1 MNHETAN
8 QSTAST
14 HVLRIDGM
22 HCAGCSAAITQELQ
36 SQPGVRKAI
45 VDHLSGMATVETEAF
60 VTDEKLVDVVVGS
73 GYQAQR
79 MDAIVDPVLM
89 QAEAE
94 RAQSRAELL
103 WRRRSQIGFA
113 LWIPM
118 ESLHWIT
125 MAQHIHNSAV
135 DIALL
140 IGSTLSMVLVGSGF
154 WRSAW
159 SVLRV
164 WRTNMDVLI
173 ALGATTAYVVSLVI
187 FIAQRMGA
195 LQDQSTWFSEAAALL
210 AIISLGHWFEAKA
223 TKSAGAAVRELLEL
237 QPEKAERIGAA
248 GESEFIQS
256 QDIRAADLIMV
267 RPGGRVPIDGVIE
280 VGEADLDESVMT
292 GEPLPVRRTLGE
304 LVSAGTMCFSGM
316 LHVRAATT
324 GRDTSLSR
332 IARLVQHAQTSRPPI
347 QRMADRVAA
356 VFVPLVL
363 VIAAATAIGWGLAGS
378 WPTGI
383 MAATAVL
390 IISCP
395 CALGLAGPMAVMV
408 GTGEASLRGILIK
421 DAAALERAGRIGTIL
436 FDKTGTLTKGEPVV
450 TNIELLAAAEPS
462 VAQTKNV
469 TSQPIDSQSDL
480 QSHASIDAPTKN
492 TTSQSSDLQIDAPT
506 KNATSQPSDS
516 HNDAQTKNATSPHM
530 NAQAAG
536 QATSTSQHALS
547 LQQALALSAAVES
560 GSEHPIARAILRRA
574 AQENIVVPAATRFES
589 TPGLGVRAQVNGQS
603 VEMRRDANASCVLL
617 INGAAMAR
625 FTLAD
630 SLRVEAPKVIQ
641 ALQVVGMKIGLITG
655 DRRTEALRIAHE
667 SGIDQDMVTA
677 DATPESKLHVI
688 RGYGE
693 RAMMVGDGVND
704 SAALAAAGLGV
715 AMGGGTSIAS
725 ESASIVLVGG
735 TLSSL
740 PALIDISKATLRC
753 MRQNLFLAFVYNVV
767 AIPLAAFALLGAYGP
782 AIAAAAMACS
792 DISVV
797 GNAARLKWSLKRAR
811 KRAARAV

>member
-1 MNHETAN
+1 MQTNITDPKMTSSKEL
-8 QSTAST
+8 QS
-14 HVLRIDGM
+14 HVLRIEGM

-36 SQPGVRKAI
+36 SQPGVRNAI

-60 VTDEKLVDVVVGS
+60 VTDQKLVDVVVGS

-79 MDAIVDPVLM
+79 IEAIVDPVLM

-94 RAQSRAELL
+94 RAQSRAEFL

-125 MAQHIHNSAV
+125 MAQHMHNSAV

-173 ALGATTAYVVSLVI
+173 ALGATTAYVASLVI
-187 FIAQRMGA
+187 FIAQHMGH
-195 LQDQSTWFSEAAALL
+195 LQGQSTWFSEAAALL

-248 GESEFIQS
+248 GTSEFIQS

-267 RPGGRVPIDGVIE
+267 RPGGRIPIDGMIE

-304 LVSAGTMCFSGM
+304 RVSAGTMCFSGM

-363 VIAAATAIGWGLAGS
+363 VIAAATAIGWGVAGS

-421 DAAALERAGRIGTIL
+421 DAAALERAGRIETIL

-450 TNIELLAAAEPS
+450 TNIELLAFDAQAAH
-462 VAQTKNV
+462 T
-469 TSQPIDSQSDL
+469 
-480 QSHASIDAPTKN
+480 
-492 TTSQSSDLQIDAPT
+492 
-506 KNATSQPSDS
+506 TSQPSDGHS
-516 HNDAQTKNATSPHM
+516 SAITNARGTGQASPTSP
-530 NAQAAG
+530 
-536 QATSTSQHALS
+536 TALS
-547 LQQALALSAAVES
+547 LQHVLALSAAVES
-560 GSEHPIARAILRRA
+560 GSEHPIARAITRRA
-574 AQENIVVPAATRFES
+574 AQENVVVPLVTQFES

-603 VEMRRDANASCVLL
+603 VEMRRDASASCVLF
-617 INGAAMAR
+617 INGASVAR
-625 FTLAD
+625 FILAD
-630 SLRVEAPKVIQ
+630 SLRAEAPKVIK
-641 ALQVVGMKIGLITG
+641 ALHTIGMKTGLITG
-655 DRRTEALRIAHE
+655 DRRPEALRIARE
-667 SGIDQDMVTA
+667 SGIDQNMVTA
-677 DATPESKLHVI
+677 DATPESKLAVI
-688 RGYGE
+688 RGHGE
-693 RAMMVGDGVND
+693 SAMMVGDGVND

-740 PALIDISKATLRC
+740 PALIEISKATLRC
-753 MRQNLFLAFVYNVV
+753 MRQNLFLAFMYNVV

-797 GNAARLKWSLKRAR
+797 GNAARLKWALKRAR
-811 KRAARAV
+811 NRSV

>member
-1 MNHETAN
+1 MQTNITDPK
-8 QSTAST
+8 STASTQWET
-14 HVLRIDGM
+14 HVLRIEGM

-36 SQPGVRKAI
+36 AQPGVRNAI

-60 VTDEKLVDVVVGS
+60 VTDQKLVDVVVGS

-79 MDAIVDPVLM
+79 MEAIVDPVLM

-94 RAQSRAELL
+94 RAQSRSEFL

-125 MAQHIHNSAV
+125 MAQHMHNSAV

-173 ALGATTAYVVSLVI
+173 ALGATTAYVASLVI
-187 FIAQRMGA
+187 FIAQHMGQ
-195 LQDQSTWFSEAAALL
+195 LQGQSTWFSEAAALL

-267 RPGGRVPIDGVIE
+267 RPGGRVPIDGMIE

-304 LVSAGTMCFSGM
+304 RVSAGTMCFSGM
-316 LHVRAATT
+316 LHLRAATT

-363 VIAAATAIGWGLAGS
+363 VIAAATAIGWGAAGS

-421 DAAALERAGRIGTIL
+421 DAAALERAGRIATIL

-450 TNIELLAAAEPS
+450 TNIELLAFDA
-462 VAQTKNV
+462 
-469 TSQPIDSQSDL
+469 QSD
-480 QSHASIDAPTKN
+480 SSGKN
-492 TTSQSSDLQIDAPT
+492 PNSQSSDLQTDAQK
-506 KNATSQPSDS
+506 KNATSQSSDFQ
-516 HNDAQTKNATSPHM
+516 NDAQIKNAMSQQM
-530 NAQAAG
+530 NAQATG
-536 QATSTSQHALS
+536 QANSTSQHALS
-547 LQQALALSAAVES
+547 LQHVLALSAAVES
-560 GSEHPIARAILRRA
+560 GSEHPIARAITRRA
-574 AQENIVVPAATRFES
+574 AQENVVVPLATQFES

-603 VEMRRDANASCVLL
+603 VEMRRDASASCVLL
-617 INGAAMAR
+617 INGASVAR

-630 SLRVEAPKVIQ
+630 SLRAEAPKVIK
-641 ALQVVGMKIGLITG
+641 ALHTIGMKTGLITG
-655 DRRTEALRIAHE
+655 DRLVEALRIARE

-677 DATPESKLHVI
+677 DATPESKLAVI
-688 RGYGE
+688 RSHGE
-693 RAMMVGDGVND
+693 SAMMVGDGVND

-753 MRQNLFLAFVYNVV
+753 MRQNLFLAFMYNVV
-767 AIPLAAFALLGAYGP
+767 AIPLAAFALLGEYGP

-797 GNAARLKWSLKRAR
+797 GNAVRLKWALKRAR
-811 KRAARAV
+811 NRSV

>member
-1 MNHETAN
+1 MTSSKEL
-8 QSTAST
+8 QS
-14 HVLRIDGM
+14 HVLRIEGM

-36 SQPGVRKAI
+36 SQPGVRNAI

-60 VTDEKLVDVVVGS
+60 VTDQKLVDVVVGS

-79 MDAIVDPVLM
+79 MEAIVDPVLM

-94 RAQSRAELL
+94 RAQSRSEFL

-125 MAQHIHNSAV
+125 MAQHMHNSAV

-173 ALGATTAYVVSLVI
+173 ALGATTAYVASLVI
-187 FIAQRMGA
+187 FIAQHMGH
-195 LQDQSTWFSEAAALL
+195 LQGQSTWFSEAAALL

-248 GESEFIQS
+248 GTSEFIQS

-267 RPGGRVPIDGVIE
+267 RPGGRIPIDGMIE

-304 LVSAGTMCFSGM
+304 RVSAGTMCFSGM

-363 VIAAATAIGWGLAGS
+363 VIAAATAIGWGVAGS

-421 DAAALERAGRIGTIL
+421 DAAALERAGRIETIL

-450 TNIELLAAAEPS
+450 TNIELLAFDAQAAH
-462 VAQTKNV
+462 T
-469 TSQPIDSQSDL
+469 
-480 QSHASIDAPTKN
+480 
-492 TTSQSSDLQIDAPT
+492 
-506 KNATSQPSDS
+506 TSQPSDGHS
-516 HNDAQTKNATSPHM
+516 SAITNARGTGQASPTSP
-530 NAQAAG
+530 
-536 QATSTSQHALS
+536 TALS
-547 LQQALALSAAVES
+547 LQHVLALSAAVES
-560 GSEHPIARAILRRA
+560 GSEHPIARAITRRA
-574 AQENIVVPAATRFES
+574 AQENVVVPLVTQFES

-603 VEMRRDANASCVLL
+603 VEMRRDASASCVLF
-617 INGAAMAR
+617 INGASVAR

-630 SLRVEAPKVIQ
+630 SLRAEAPKVIK
-641 ALQVVGMKIGLITG
+641 ALHTIGMKTGLITG
-655 DRRTEALRIAHE
+655 DRRPEALRIARE
-667 SGIDQDMVTA
+667 SGIDQNMVTA
-677 DATPESKLHVI
+677 DATPESKLAVI
-688 RGYGE
+688 RGHGE
-693 RAMMVGDGVND
+693 SAMMVGDGVND

-753 MRQNLFLAFVYNVV
+753 MRQNLFLAFMYNVV

-797 GNAARLKWSLKRAR
+797 GNAARLKWALKRAR
-811 KRAARAV
+811 NRSV

>member
-1 MNHETAN
+1 MQTNITDPKMTSSKEL
-8 QSTAST
+8 QS
-14 HVLRIDGM
+14 HVLRIEGM

-36 SQPGVRKAI
+36 SQPGVRNAI

-60 VTDEKLVDVVVGS
+60 VTDQKLVDVVVGS

-79 MDAIVDPVLM
+79 MEAIVDPVLM

-94 RAQSRAELL
+94 RAQSRSEFL

-125 MAQHIHNSAV
+125 MAQHMHNSAV

-173 ALGATTAYVVSLVI
+173 ALGATTAYVASLVI
-187 FIAQRMGA
+187 FIAQHMGH
-195 LQDQSTWFSEAAALL
+195 LQGQSTWFSEAAALL

-304 LVSAGTMCFSGM
+304 RVSAGTMCFSGM

-363 VIAAATAIGWGLAGS
+363 VIAAATAIGWGVAGS

-421 DAAALERAGRIGTIL
+421 DAAALERAGRIETIL

-450 TNIELLAAAEPS
+450 TNIELLAFDAQAAH
-462 VAQTKNV
+462 T
-469 TSQPIDSQSDL
+469 
-480 QSHASIDAPTKN
+480 
-492 TTSQSSDLQIDAPT
+492 
-506 KNATSQPSDS
+506 TSQPSDGHS
-516 HNDAQTKNATSPHM
+516 SAITNARGTGQASPTSP
-530 NAQAAG
+530 
-536 QATSTSQHALS
+536 TALS
-547 LQQALALSAAVES
+547 LQHVLALSAAVES
-560 GSEHPIARAILRRA
+560 GSEHPIARAITRRA
-574 AQENIVVPAATRFES
+574 AQENVVVPLVTQFES

-603 VEMRRDANASCVLL
+603 VEMRRDASASCVLF
-617 INGAAMAR
+617 INGASVAR

-630 SLRVEAPKVIQ
+630 SLRAEAPKVIK
-641 ALQVVGMKIGLITG
+641 ALHTIGMKTGLITG
-655 DRRTEALRIAHE
+655 DRRPEALRIARE
-667 SGIDQDMVTA
+667 SGIDQNMVTA
-677 DATPESKLHVI
+677 DATPESKLAVI
-688 RGYGE
+688 RGHGE
-693 RAMMVGDGVND
+693 SAMMVGDGVND

-753 MRQNLFLAFVYNVV
+753 MRQNLFLAFMYNVV

-797 GNAARLKWSLKRAR
+797 GNAARLKWALKRAR
-811 KRAARAV
+811 NRSV

>member
-1 MNHETAN
+1 MQTNITDPK
-8 QSTAST
+8 STASTRLET
-14 HVLRIDGM
+14 HVLRIEGM

-36 SQPGVRKAI
+36 AQPGVRNAI

-60 VTDEKLVDVVVGS
+60 VTDQKLVDVVVGS

-79 MDAIVDPVLM
+79 MEAIVDPVLM

-94 RAQSRAELL
+94 RAQSRSEFL

-140 IGSTLSMVLVGSGF
+140 IGSTFSMVLVGSGF

-173 ALGATTAYVVSLVI
+173 ALGATTAYVASLVI
-187 FIAQRMGA
+187 FIAQHMGQ

-237 QPEKAERIGAA
+237 QPEKAERIGSA

-304 LVSAGTMCFSGM
+304 RVSAGTMCFSGM

-363 VIAAATAIGWGLAGS
+363 VIAAATAIGWGVAGS

-421 DAAALERAGRIGTIL
+421 DAAALERAGRIVTIL

-450 TNIELLAAAEPS
+450 TNIELLAFDA
-462 VAQTKNV
+462 
-469 TSQPIDSQSDL
+469 QSD
-480 QSHASIDAPTKN
+480 SPEKSA
-492 TTSQSSDLQIDAPT
+492 TSQSSDLQ
-506 KNATSQPSDS
+506 
-516 HNDAQTKNATSPHM
+516 NDAQTKNATSQQM
-530 NAQAAG
+530 NAQATG
-536 QATSTSQHALS
+536 QTTSISQPALS
-547 LQQALALSAAVES
+547 LQHVLALSAAVES
-560 GSEHPIARAILRRA
+560 GSEHPIARAITRRA
-574 AQENIVVPAATRFES
+574 AQENVVVPLATQFES

-603 VEMRRDANASCVLL
+603 VEMRRDASASCVLL
-617 INGAAMAR
+617 ITGAAVAR

-630 SLRVEAPKVIQ
+630 SLRAEAPKVIQ
-641 ALQVVGMKIGLITG
+641 ALKAAGMKTGLITG
-655 DRRTEALRIAHE
+655 DRRGEALRIALE

-677 DATPESKLHVI
+677 DATPESKLAVI
-688 RGYGE
+688 RSHGE
-693 RAMMVGDGVND
+693 SAMMVGDGVND

-753 MRQNLFLAFVYNVV
+753 MRQNLFLAFMYNVV

-797 GNAARLKWSLKRAR
+797 GNAARLKWALKRAR
-811 KRAARAV
+811 NRSL

>member
-1 MNHETAN
+1 MQTNITDPK
-8 QSTAST
+8 STASTQLET
-14 HVLRIDGM
+14 HVLRIEGM

-36 SQPGVRKAI
+36 AQPGVRNAI

-79 MDAIVDPVLM
+79 MEAIGDPVLM

-94 RAQSRAELL
+94 RAQSRSEFL

-173 ALGATTAYVVSLVI
+173 ALGATTAYVASLVI
-187 FIAQRMGA
+187 FIAQQMGQ

-304 LVSAGTMCFSGM
+304 RVSAGTMCFSGM

-363 VIAAATAIGWGLAGS
+363 VIAAATAIGWGVAGS

-421 DAAALERAGRIGTIL
+421 DAAALERAGRITTIL

-450 TNIELLAAAEPS
+450 TNIELLAFDA
-462 VAQTKNV
+462 
-469 TSQPIDSQSDL
+469 QSD
-480 QSHASIDAPTKN
+480 SSGKN
-492 TTSQSSDLQIDAPT
+492 PNSQSSDLQNDARI
-506 KNATSQPSDS
+506 KNTTSQ
-516 HNDAQTKNATSPHM
+516 QI
-530 NAQAAG
+530 NAQATG
-536 QATSTSQHALS
+536 QVTSTSQPALS
-547 LQQALALSAAVES
+547 LQHVLALSAAVES
-560 GSEHPIARAILRRA
+560 GSEHPIARAITRRA
-574 AQENIVVPAATRFES
+574 AQENVVVPLATQFES

-603 VEMRRDANASCVLL
+603 IEMRRDASASCVLL
-617 INGAAMAR
+617 INGAAVAR

-630 SLRVEAPKVIQ
+630 SMRAEAPKVIE
-641 ALQVVGMKIGLITG
+641 ALKAVGMKTGLITG
-655 DRRTEALRIAHE
+655 DRRPEALRIARE

-677 DATPESKLHVI
+677 DATPQSKLAVI
-688 RGYGE
+688 RSHGE
-693 RAMMVGDGVND
+693 SAMMVGDGVND

-753 MRQNLFLAFVYNVV
+753 MRQNLFLAFMYNVV

-797 GNAARLKWSLKRAR
+797 GNAARLKWALKRAR
-811 KRAARAV
+811 KRSL

>member
-1 MNHETAN
+1 MQTNITDPKMTSSKEL
-8 QSTAST
+8 QS
-14 HVLRIDGM
+14 HVLRIEGM

-36 SQPGVRKAI
+36 SQPGVRNAI

-60 VTDEKLVDVVVGS
+60 VTDQKLVDVVVGS

-79 MDAIVDPVLM
+79 MEAIVDPVLM

-94 RAQSRAELL
+94 RAQSRAEFL

-125 MAQHIHNSAV
+125 MAQHMHNSAV

-173 ALGATTAYVVSLVI
+173 ALGATTAYVASLVI
-187 FIAQRMGA
+187 FIAQHMGH
-195 LQDQSTWFSEAAALL
+195 LQGQSTWFSEAAALL

-248 GESEFIQS
+248 GTSEFIQS

-267 RPGGRVPIDGVIE
+267 RPGGRIPIDGMIE

-304 LVSAGTMCFSGM
+304 RVSAGTMCFSGM

-363 VIAAATAIGWGLAGS
+363 VIAAATAIGWGVAGS

-421 DAAALERAGRIGTIL
+421 DAAALERAGRIETIL

-450 TNIELLAAAEPS
+450 TNIELLAFDAQAAR
-462 VAQTKNV
+462 T
-469 TSQPIDSQSDL
+469 
-480 QSHASIDAPTKN
+480 
-492 TTSQSSDLQIDAPT
+492 
-506 KNATSQPSDS
+506 TSQPSDGHS
-516 HNDAQTKNATSPHM
+516 SAITNARGTGQASPTSP
-530 NAQAAG
+530 
-536 QATSTSQHALS
+536 TALS
-547 LQQALALSAAVES
+547 LQHVLALSAAVES
-560 GSEHPIARAILRRA
+560 GSEHPIARAITRRA
-574 AQENIVVPAATRFES
+574 AQENVVVPLVTQFES

-603 VEMRRDANASCVLL
+603 VEMRRDASASCVLF
-617 INGAAMAR
+617 INGASVAR

-630 SLRVEAPKVIQ
+630 SLRAEAPKVIK
-641 ALQVVGMKIGLITG
+641 ALHTIGMKTGLITG
-655 DRRTEALRIAHE
+655 DRRPEALRIARE
-667 SGIDQDMVTA
+667 SGIDQNMVTA
-677 DATPESKLHVI
+677 DATPESKLAVI
-688 RGYGE
+688 RGHGE
-693 RAMMVGDGVND
+693 SAMMVGDGVND

-753 MRQNLFLAFVYNVV
+753 MRQNLFLAFMYNVV

-797 GNAARLKWSLKRAR
+797 GNAARLKWALKRAR
-811 KRAARAV
+811 NRSV

>member
-1 MNHETAN
+1 MQTNITDPKMTSSKEL
-8 QSTAST
+8 QS
-14 HVLRIDGM
+14 HVLRIEGM

-36 SQPGVRKAI
+36 SQPGVRNAI

-60 VTDEKLVDVVVGS
+60 VTDQKLVDVVVGS

-79 MDAIVDPVLM
+79 MEAIVDPVLM

-94 RAQSRAELL
+94 RAQSRSEFL

-125 MAQHIHNSAV
+125 MAQHMHNSAV
-135 DIALL
+135 DVALL

-173 ALGATTAYVVSLVI
+173 ALGATTAYVASLVI
-187 FIAQRMGA
+187 FIAQHMGH
-195 LQDQSTWFSEAAALL
+195 LQGQSTWFSEAAALL

-248 GESEFIQS
+248 GTSEFIQS

-304 LVSAGTMCFSGM
+304 RVSAGTMCFSGM

-363 VIAAATAIGWGLAGS
+363 VIAAATAFGWGVAGS

-421 DAAALERAGRIGTIL
+421 DAAALERAGRIATIL

-450 TNIELLAAAEPS
+450 TNIELSAFD
-462 VAQTKNV
+462 AQSDSSGKNPN
-469 TSQPIDSQSDL
+469 SQSSDL
-480 QSHASIDAPTKN
+480 QTDAQKKN
-492 TTSQSSDLQIDAPT
+492 ATSQSSDLQNDARI
-506 KNATSQPSDS
+506 KNVTSQ
-516 HNDAQTKNATSPHM
+516 QM
-530 NAQAAG
+530 NAQATG
-536 QATSTSQHALS
+536 QANSTSQHALS
-547 LQQALALSAAVES
+547 LQHVLALSAAVES
-560 GSEHPIARAILRRA
+560 GSEHPIARAITRRA
-574 AQENIVVPAATRFES
+574 AQENVVVPLATQFES

-603 VEMRRDANASCVLL
+603 VEMRRDASASCVLL
-617 INGAAMAR
+617 INGASVAR

-630 SLRVEAPKVIQ
+630 SLRAEAPKVIK
-641 ALQVVGMKIGLITG
+641 ALHTIGMKTGLITG
-655 DRRTEALRIAHE
+655 DRLVEALRIARE

-677 DATPESKLHVI
+677 DATPESKLAVI
-688 RGYGE
+688 RSHGE
-693 RAMMVGDGVND
+693 SAMMVGDGVND

-725 ESASIVLVGG
+725 ESASIVVVGG

-753 MRQNLFLAFVYNVV
+753 MRQNLFLAFMYNVV

-797 GNAARLKWSLKRAR
+797 GNAVRLKWALKRAR
-811 KRAARAV
+811 NRSV

>member
-1 MNHETAN
+1 MQTNITDPKMTSSKEL
-8 QSTAST
+8 QS
-14 HVLRIDGM
+14 HVLRIEGM

-36 SQPGVRKAI
+36 SQPGVRNAI

-60 VTDEKLVDVVVGS
+60 VTDQKLVDVVVGS

-79 MDAIVDPVLM
+79 MEAIVDPVLM

-94 RAQSRAELL
+94 RAQSRAEFL

-125 MAQHIHNSAV
+125 MAQHMHNSAV

-173 ALGATTAYVVSLVI
+173 ALGATTAYVASLVI
-187 FIAQRMGA
+187 FIAQHMGH
-195 LQDQSTWFSEAAALL
+195 LQGQSTWFSEAAALL

-248 GESEFIQS
+248 GTSEFIQS

-267 RPGGRVPIDGVIE
+267 RPGGRIPIDGMIE

-304 LVSAGTMCFSGM
+304 RVSAGTMCFSGM

-363 VIAAATAIGWGLAGS
+363 VIAAATAIGWGVAGS

-421 DAAALERAGRIGTIL
+421 DAAALERAGRIETIL

-450 TNIELLAAAEPS
+450 TNIELLAFDAQAAR
-462 VAQTKNV
+462 T
-469 TSQPIDSQSDL
+469 
-480 QSHASIDAPTKN
+480 
-492 TTSQSSDLQIDAPT
+492 
-506 KNATSQPSDS
+506 TSQPSDGHS
-516 HNDAQTKNATSPHM
+516 SAITNARGTGQASPTSP
-530 NAQAAG
+530 
-536 QATSTSQHALS
+536 TALS
-547 LQQALALSAAVES
+547 LQHVLALSAAVES
-560 GSEHPIARAILRRA
+560 GSEHPIARAITRRA
-574 AQENIVVPAATRFES
+574 AQENVVVPLVTQFES

-603 VEMRRDANASCVLL
+603 VEMRRDASASCVLF
-617 INGAAMAR
+617 INGASVAR

-630 SLRVEAPKVIQ
+630 SLRAEAPKVIK
-641 ALQVVGMKIGLITG
+641 ALHTIGMKTGLITG
-655 DRRTEALRIAHE
+655 DRRPEALRIARE
-667 SGIDQDMVTA
+667 SGIDQNMVTA
-677 DATPESKLHVI
+677 DATPESKLAVI
-688 RGYGE
+688 RDHGE
-693 RAMMVGDGVND
+693 SAMMVGDGVND

-753 MRQNLFLAFVYNVV
+753 MRQNLFLAFMYNVV

-797 GNAARLKWSLKRAR
+797 GNAARLKWALKRAR
-811 KRAARAV
+811 NRSV

>member
-1 MNHETAN
+1 MTNETTN

-60 VTDEKLVDVVVGS
+60 VTDQKLVDVVVGS

-118 ESLHWIT
+118 EALHWIT
-125 MAQHIHNSAV
+125 MSQHIHNSAV
-135 DIALL
+135 DSALL

-173 ALGATTAYVVSLVI
+173 ALGATTAYVASLVI

-256 QDIRAADLIMV
+256 QDIRAADVIMV

-304 LVSAGTMCFSGM
+304 RVSAGTKCFSGM

-363 VIAAATAIGWGLAGS
+363 VIAAATAIGWGVAGS

-450 TNIELLAAAEPS
+450 TNIELLVAAEPS
-462 VAQTKNV
+462 VAQTKN
-469 TSQPIDSQSDL
+469 
-480 QSHASIDAPTKN
+480 
-492 TTSQSSDLQIDAPT
+492 
-506 KNATSQPSDS
+506 ATSQ
-516 HNDAQTKNATSPHM
+516 QM

-797 GNAARLKWSLKRAR
+797 GNAVRLKWSLKRAR

>member
-1 MNHETAN
+1 MQTNITDPKMTSSKEL
-8 QSTAST
+8 QS
-14 HVLRIDGM
+14 HVLRIEGM

-36 SQPGVRKAI
+36 SQPGVRNAI

-60 VTDEKLVDVVVGS
+60 VTDQKLVDVVVGS

-79 MDAIVDPVLM
+79 MEAIVDPVLM

-94 RAQSRAELL
+94 RAQSRAEFL

-125 MAQHIHNSAV
+125 MSQHIHNSAV

-173 ALGATTAYVVSLVI
+173 ALGATTAYMASLVI

-304 LVSAGTMCFSGM
+304 RVSAGTMCFSGM

-363 VIAAATAIGWGLAGS
+363 VIAAATAIGWGVAGS

-421 DAAALERAGRIGTIL
+421 DAAALERAGRIETIL

-450 TNIELLAAAEPS
+450 TNIELLTFDAQAA
-462 VAQTKNV
+462 
-469 TSQPIDSQSDL
+469 
-480 QSHASIDAPTKN
+480 HAI
-492 TTSQSSDLQIDAPT
+492 
-506 KNATSQPSDS
+506 SQPSDEHS
-516 HNDAQTKNATSPHM
+516 SAITDARGTEQASPTSP
-530 NAQAAG
+530 
-536 QATSTSQHALS
+536 TALS
-547 LQQALALSAAVES
+547 LQHVLALSAAVES
-560 GSEHPIARAILRRA
+560 GSEHPIARAITRRA
-574 AQENIVVPAATRFES
+574 AQENVVVPLVTQFES

-603 VEMRRDANASCVLL
+603 VEMRRDASASCVLF
-617 INGAAMAR
+617 INGASVAR
-625 FTLAD
+625 FILAD
-630 SLRVEAPKVIQ
+630 SLRAEAPKVIK
-641 ALQVVGMKIGLITG
+641 ALHTIGMKTGLITG
-655 DRRTEALRIAHE
+655 DRRPEALRIARE
-667 SGIDQDMVTA
+667 SGIDQNMVTA
-677 DATPESKLHVI
+677 DATPESKLAVI
-688 RGYGE
+688 RGHGE
-693 RAMMVGDGVND
+693 SAMMVGDGVND

-753 MRQNLFLAFVYNVV
+753 MRQNLFLAFMYNVV

-797 GNAARLKWSLKRAR
+797 GNAARLKWALKRAR
-811 KRAARAV
+811 NRSV

>member
-1 MNHETAN
+1 MQTNITDPK
-8 QSTAST
+8 STASTQSET
-14 HVLRIDGM
+14 HVLRIEGM

-36 SQPGVRKAI
+36 AQPGVRNAI

-60 VTDEKLVDVVVGS
+60 VTDQKLVDVVVGS

-79 MDAIVDPVLM
+79 MEAIVDPVLM

-94 RAQSRAELL
+94 RAQSRAEFL

-164 WRTNMDVLI
+164 LRTNMDVLI
-173 ALGATTAYVVSLVI
+173 ALGATTAYVASLVI
-187 FIAQRMGA
+187 FIAQQMGQ

-304 LVSAGTMCFSGM
+304 RVSAGTMCFSGM

-421 DAAALERAGRIGTIL
+421 DAAALERAGRITTIL

-450 TNIELLAAAEPS
+450 TNIELLAFDA
-462 VAQTKNV
+462 
-469 TSQPIDSQSDL
+469 QSD
-480 QSHASIDAPTKN
+480 SSGKN
-492 TTSQSSDLQIDAPT
+492 PNSQSSDLQNDARI
-506 KNATSQPSDS
+506 KNTTSQ
-516 HNDAQTKNATSPHM
+516 QI
-530 NAQAAG
+530 NAQATG
-536 QATSTSQHALS
+536 QVTSTSQPALS
-547 LQQALALSAAVES
+547 LQHVLALSAAVES
-560 GSEHPIARAILRRA
+560 GSEHPIARAITRRA
-574 AQENIVVPAATRFES
+574 AQENVVVPLATQFES

-603 VEMRRDANASCVLL
+603 IEMRRDASASCVLL
-617 INGAAMAR
+617 INGAAVAR

-630 SLRVEAPKVIQ
+630 SMRAEAPKVIE
-641 ALQVVGMKIGLITG
+641 ALKAVGMKTGLITG
-655 DRRTEALRIAHE
+655 DRRPEALRIARE

-677 DATPESKLHVI
+677 DATPQSKLAVI
-688 RGYGE
+688 RSHGE
-693 RAMMVGDGVND
+693 SAMMVGDGVND

-753 MRQNLFLAFVYNVV
+753 MRQNLFLAFMYNVV

-797 GNAARLKWSLKRAR
+797 GNAARLKWALKRAR
-811 KRAARAV
+811 KRSL

>member
-1 MNHETAN
+1 MQAN
-8 QSTAST
+8 ITDPKMTSSKELQS
-14 HVLRIDGM
+14 HVLRIEGM

-36 SQPGVRKAI
+36 SQPGVRNAI

-60 VTDEKLVDVVVGS
+60 VTDQKLVDVVVGS

-79 MDAIVDPVLM
+79 MEAIVDPVLM

-94 RAQSRAELL
+94 RAQSRAEFL

-125 MAQHIHNSAV
+125 MAQHMHNSAV

-173 ALGATTAYVVSLVI
+173 ALGATTAYVASLVI
-187 FIAQRMGA
+187 FIAQHMGH
-195 LQDQSTWFSEAAALL
+195 LQGQSTWFSEAAALL

-248 GESEFIQS
+248 GTSEFIQS

-267 RPGGRVPIDGVIE
+267 RPGGRIPIDGMIE

-304 LVSAGTMCFSGM
+304 RVSAGTMCFSGM

-363 VIAAATAIGWGLAGS
+363 VIAAATAIGWGVAGS

-421 DAAALERAGRIGTIL
+421 DAAALERAGRIETIL

-450 TNIELLAAAEPS
+450 TNIELLAFDAQAAR
-462 VAQTKNV
+462 T
-469 TSQPIDSQSDL
+469 
-480 QSHASIDAPTKN
+480 
-492 TTSQSSDLQIDAPT
+492 
-506 KNATSQPSDS
+506 TSQPSDGHS
-516 HNDAQTKNATSPHM
+516 SAITNARGTGQASPTSP
-530 NAQAAG
+530 
-536 QATSTSQHALS
+536 TALS
-547 LQQALALSAAVES
+547 LQHVLALSAAVES
-560 GSEHPIARAILRRA
+560 GSEHPIARAITRRA
-574 AQENIVVPAATRFES
+574 AQENVVVPLVTQFES

-603 VEMRRDANASCVLL
+603 VEMRRDASASCLL
-617 INGAAMAR
+617 FINGASVAR

-630 SLRVEAPKVIQ
+630 SLRAEAPKVIK
-641 ALQVVGMKIGLITG
+641 ALHTIGMKTGLITG
-655 DRRTEALRIAHE
+655 DRRPEALRIARE
-667 SGIDQDMVTA
+667 SGIDQNMVTA
-677 DATPESKLHVI
+677 DATPESKLEVI
-688 RGYGE
+688 RGHGE
-693 RAMMVGDGVND
+693 SAMMVGDGVND

-753 MRQNLFLAFVYNVV
+753 MRQNLFLAFMYNVV

-797 GNAARLKWSLKRAR
+797 GNAARLKWALKRAR
-811 KRAARAV
+811 NRSV

>member
-1 MNHETAN
+1 MTNQTTN

-45 VDHLSGMATVETEAF
+45 VDHLSGMATVEAEAF
-60 VTDEKLVDVVVGS
+60 VTDQKLVDVVVGS

-103 WRRRSQIGFA
+103 WRRRSQIGFV

-125 MAQHIHNSAV
+125 MSQHIHNSAV

-173 ALGATTAYVVSLVI
+173 ALGATTAYVASLVI

-304 LVSAGTMCFSGM
+304 RVSAGTMCFSGM

-363 VIAAATAIGWGLAGS
+363 VIAAATAIGWGVAGS

-450 TNIELLAAAEPS
+450 TNIELLVAAEPS
-462 VAQTKNV
+462 VAQTKN
-469 TSQPIDSQSDL
+469 
-480 QSHASIDAPTKN
+480 
-492 TTSQSSDLQIDAPT
+492 
-506 KNATSQPSDS
+506 ATSQ
-516 HNDAQTKNATSPHM
+516 QM

-753 MRQNLFLAFVYNVV
+753 MRQNLFLAFMYNVV
-767 AIPLAAFALLGAYGP
+767 AIPLAAFALLGSYGP

-797 GNAARLKWSLKRAR
+797 GNALRLKWALKRAR
-811 KRAARAV
+811 NRSV

>member
-1 MNHETAN
+1 MQTNITDPK
-8 QSTAST
+8 STASTQLET
-14 HVLRIDGM
+14 HVLRIEGM

-36 SQPGVRKAI
+36 AQPGVRNAI

-79 MDAIVDPVLM
+79 MEAIVDPVLM

-94 RAQSRAELL
+94 RAQSRSEFL

-173 ALGATTAYVVSLVI
+173 ALGATTAYVASLVI
-187 FIAQRMGA
+187 FIAQQMGQ

-237 QPEKAERIGAA
+237 QPEKAERIGSA

-304 LVSAGTMCFSGM
+304 RVSAGTMCFSGM

-363 VIAAATAIGWGLAGS
+363 VIAAATAIGWGVAGS

-421 DAAALERAGRIGTIL
+421 DAAALERAGRITTIL

-450 TNIELLAAAEPS
+450 TNIELLAFDA
-462 VAQTKNV
+462 
-469 TSQPIDSQSDL
+469 QSD
-480 QSHASIDAPTKN
+480 SSGKN
-492 TTSQSSDLQIDAPT
+492 PNSQSSDLQNDARI
-506 KNATSQPSDS
+506 KNTTSQ
-516 HNDAQTKNATSPHM
+516 QI
-530 NAQAAG
+530 NAQATG
-536 QATSTSQHALS
+536 QVTSTSQPALS
-547 LQQALALSAAVES
+547 LQHVLALSAAVES
-560 GSEHPIARAILRRA
+560 GSEHPIARAITRRA
-574 AQENIVVPAATRFES
+574 AQENVVVPLATQFES

-603 VEMRRDANASCVLL
+603 IEMRRDASASCVLL
-617 INGAAMAR
+617 INGAAVAR

-630 SLRVEAPKVIQ
+630 SMRAEAPKVIE
-641 ALQVVGMKIGLITG
+641 ALKAVGMKTGLITG
-655 DRRTEALRIAHE
+655 DRRPEALRIARE

-677 DATPESKLHVI
+677 DATPQSKLAVI
-688 RGYGE
+688 RSHGE
-693 RAMMVGDGVND
+693 SAMMVGDGVND

-753 MRQNLFLAFVYNVV
+753 MRQNLFLAFMYNVV

-797 GNAARLKWSLKRAR
+797 GNAVRLKWALKRAR
-811 KRAARAV
+811 NRSV

>member
-1 MNHETAN
+1 MQTNITDPKSKT
-8 QSTAST
+8 STQLET
-14 HVLRIDGM
+14 HVLRIEGM

-36 SQPGVRKAI
+36 SQPGVRSAI

-79 MDAIVDPVLM
+79 IEAIVDPVLM

-94 RAQSRAELL
+94 RAQSRSEFL

-173 ALGATTAYVVSLVI
+173 ALGATTAYVASLVI
-187 FIAQRMGA
+187 FIAQHMGQ
-195 LQDQSTWFSEAAALL
+195 LQGQSTWFSEAAALL

-237 QPEKAERIGAA
+237 QPEKAERIGSA

-304 LVSAGTMCFSGM
+304 RVSAGTMCFSGM

-363 VIAAATAIGWGLAGS
+363 VIAAATAIGWGVAGS

-421 DAAALERAGRIGTIL
+421 DAAALERAGRIATIL

-450 TNIELLAAAEPS
+450 TNIELLAFD
-462 VAQTKNV
+462 AQSNSSEKN
-469 TSQPIDSQSDL
+469 
-480 QSHASIDAPTKN
+480 A
-492 TTSQSSDLQIDAPT
+492 TSQSSDLQSHVSNEAPT
-506 KNATSQPSDS
+506 KNLTSQSSDLQ
-516 HNDAQTKNATSPHM
+516 NNVQTKNTSSQQINVQATGHV
-530 NAQAAG
+530 
-536 QATSTSQHALS
+536 TSTSQPALS
-547 LQQALALSAAVES
+547 LQHVLALSAAVES
-560 GSEHPIARAILRRA
+560 GSEHPIARAITRQA
-574 AQENIVVPAATRFES
+574 AQENVVVPLATQFES

-603 VEMRRDANASCVLL
+603 VEMRRDASASCVLL
-617 INGAAMAR
+617 INGASVAR

-630 SLRVEAPKVIQ
+630 SLRAEAPKVIQ
-641 ALQVVGMKIGLITG
+641 ALKAAGMKTGLITG
-655 DRRTEALRIAHE
+655 DRRGEALRIALE

-677 DATPESKLHVI
+677 DATPESKLAVI
-688 RGYGE
+688 RSHGE
-693 RAMMVGDGVND
+693 SAMMVGDGVND

-753 MRQNLFLAFVYNVV
+753 MRQNLFLAFMYNVV

-797 GNAARLKWSLKRAR
+797 GNAARLKWTLKRAR
-811 KRAARAV
+811 NRSV

>member
-8 QSTAST
+8 QSTVST

-45 VDHLSGMATVETEAF
+45 VDHLSGMATVEAEAF
-60 VTDEKLVDVVVGS
+60 VTDQKLVDVVVGS

-103 WRRRSQIGFA
+103 WRRRSQIGFV

-125 MAQHIHNSAV
+125 MSQHIHNSAV

-173 ALGATTAYVVSLVI
+173 ALGATTAYVASLVI

-256 QDIRAADLIMV
+256 QDIRAADVIMV

-304 LVSAGTMCFSGM
+304 RVSAGTMCFSGM

-363 VIAAATAIGWGLAGS
+363 VIAAATAIGWGVAGS

-450 TNIELLAAAEPS
+450 TNIELLVAAEPS
-462 VAQTKNV
+462 VAQTKN
-469 TSQPIDSQSDL
+469 
-480 QSHASIDAPTKN
+480 
-492 TTSQSSDLQIDAPT
+492 
-506 KNATSQPSDS
+506 ATSQ
-516 HNDAQTKNATSPHM
+516 QM

>member
-1 MNHETAN
+1 VQTNITDPK
-8 QSTAST
+8 STASTQLET
-14 HVLRIDGM
+14 HVLRIEGM

-36 SQPGVRKAI
+36 AQPGVRNAI

-79 MDAIVDPVLM
+79 MEAIVDPVLM

-94 RAQSRAELL
+94 RAQSRSEFL

-173 ALGATTAYVVSLVI
+173 ALGATTAYVASLVI
-187 FIAQRMGA
+187 FIAQHMGQ
-195 LQDQSTWFSEAAALL
+195 LQGQSTWFSEAAALL

-304 LVSAGTMCFSGM
+304 RVNAGTMCFSGM

-363 VIAAATAIGWGLAGS
+363 VIAAATAIGWGVAGS

-421 DAAALERAGRIGTIL
+421 DAAALERAGRITTIL

-450 TNIELLAAAEPS
+450 TNIELLAFDA
-462 VAQTKNV
+462 
-469 TSQPIDSQSDL
+469 QSDSPGKSATL
-480 QSHASIDAPTKN
+480 
-492 TTSQSSDLQIDAPT
+492 QSSDLQNDAQT
-506 KNATSQPSDS
+506 NNATSQP
-516 HNDAQTKNATSPHM
+516 M
-530 NAQAAG
+530 NAQATG
-536 QATSTSQHALS
+536 RTTSTSQPALS
-547 LQQALALSAAVES
+547 LQHVLALSAAVES
-560 GSEHPIARAILRRA
+560 GSEHPIARAITRRA
-574 AQENIVVPAATRFES
+574 AQENVVVPLATQFES

-603 VEMRRDANASCVLL
+603 VEMRRDASASCVLL
-617 INGAAMAR
+617 VNGASVAR

-630 SLRVEAPKVIQ
+630 SMRAEAPKVIQ
-641 ALQVVGMKIGLITG
+641 ALKLAGMKTGLITG
-655 DRRTEALRIAHE
+655 DRRAEALRIARE

-677 DATPESKLHVI
+677 DATPESKLAVI
-688 RGYGE
+688 RSHGE
-693 RAMMVGDGVND
+693 SAMMVGDGVND

-753 MRQNLFLAFVYNVV
+753 MRQNLFLAFMYNVV

-797 GNAARLKWSLKRAR
+797 GNAVRLKWALKRAR
-811 KRAARAV
+811 NRSV

>member
-1 MNHETAN
+1 MQTNITDPKMTSSKEL
-8 QSTAST
+8 QS
-14 HVLRIDGM
+14 HVLRIEGM

-36 SQPGVRKAI
+36 SQPGVRNAI

-60 VTDEKLVDVVVGS
+60 VTDQKLVDVVVGS

-79 MDAIVDPVLM
+79 IEAIVDPVLM

-94 RAQSRAELL
+94 RAQSRAEFL

-125 MAQHIHNSAV
+125 MAQHMHNSAV

-173 ALGATTAYVVSLVI
+173 ALGATTAYVASLVI
-187 FIAQRMGA
+187 FIAQHMGH
-195 LQDQSTWFSEAAALL
+195 LQGQSTWFSEAAALL

-248 GESEFIQS
+248 GTSEFIQS

-267 RPGGRVPIDGVIE
+267 RPGGRIPIDGMIE

-304 LVSAGTMCFSGM
+304 RVSAGTMCFSGM

-363 VIAAATAIGWGLAGS
+363 VIAAATAIGWGVAGS

-421 DAAALERAGRIGTIL
+421 DAAALERAGRIATIL

-450 TNIELLAAAEPS
+450 TNIELLTFDAQAA
-462 VAQTKNV
+462 
-469 TSQPIDSQSDL
+469 
-480 QSHASIDAPTKN
+480 HAI
-492 TTSQSSDLQIDAPT
+492 
-506 KNATSQPSDS
+506 SQPSDEHS
-516 HNDAQTKNATSPHM
+516 SAITDARGTEQASPTSP
-530 NAQAAG
+530 
-536 QATSTSQHALS
+536 TALS
-547 LQQALALSAAVES
+547 LQHVLALSAAVES
-560 GSEHPIARAILRRA
+560 GSEHPIARAITRRA
-574 AQENIVVPAATRFES
+574 AQENVVVPLVTQFES

-603 VEMRRDANASCVLL
+603 VEMRRDASASCVLF
-617 INGAAMAR
+617 INGASVAR

-630 SLRVEAPKVIQ
+630 SLRAEAPKVIK
-641 ALQVVGMKIGLITG
+641 ALHTIGMKTGLITG
-655 DRRTEALRIAHE
+655 DRRPEALRIARE
-667 SGIDQDMVTA
+667 SGIDQNMVTA
-677 DATPESKLHVI
+677 DATPESKLAVI
-688 RGYGE
+688 RGHGE
-693 RAMMVGDGVND
+693 SAMMVGDGVND

-753 MRQNLFLAFVYNVV
+753 MRQNLFLAFMYNVV

-797 GNAARLKWSLKRAR
+797 GNAARLKWALKRAR
-811 KRAARAV
+811 NRSV

>member
-1 MNHETAN
+1 MQTNITDPKMTSSKEL
-8 QSTAST
+8 QS
-14 HVLRIDGM
+14 HVLRIEGM

-36 SQPGVRKAI
+36 SQPGVRNAI

-60 VTDEKLVDVVVGS
+60 VTDQKLVDVVVGS

-79 MDAIVDPVLM
+79 MEAIVDPVLM

-94 RAQSRAELL
+94 RAQSRSEFL

-125 MAQHIHNSAV
+125 MAQHMHNSAV

-173 ALGATTAYVVSLVI
+173 ALGATTAYVASLVI
-187 FIAQRMGA
+187 FIAQHMGH
-195 LQDQSTWFSEAAALL
+195 LQGQSTWFSEAAALL

-248 GESEFIQS
+248 GTSEFIQS

-267 RPGGRVPIDGVIE
+267 RPGGRIPIDGMIE

-304 LVSAGTMCFSGM
+304 RVSAGTMCFSGM

-363 VIAAATAIGWGLAGS
+363 VIAAATAIGWGVAGS

-421 DAAALERAGRIGTIL
+421 DAAALERAGRIETIL

-450 TNIELLAAAEPS
+450 TNIELLAFDAQAAH
-462 VAQTKNV
+462 T
-469 TSQPIDSQSDL
+469 
-480 QSHASIDAPTKN
+480 
-492 TTSQSSDLQIDAPT
+492 
-506 KNATSQPSDS
+506 TSQPSDGHS
-516 HNDAQTKNATSPHM
+516 SAITNARGTGQASPTSP
-530 NAQAAG
+530 
-536 QATSTSQHALS
+536 TALS
-547 LQQALALSAAVES
+547 LQHVLALSAAVES
-560 GSEHPIARAILRRA
+560 GSEHPIARAITRRA
-574 AQENIVVPAATRFES
+574 AQENVVVPLVTQFES

-603 VEMRRDANASCVLL
+603 VEMRRDASASCVLF
-617 INGAAMAR
+617 INGASVAR

-630 SLRVEAPKVIQ
+630 SLRAEAPKVIK
-641 ALQVVGMKIGLITG
+641 ALHTIGMKTGLITG
-655 DRRTEALRIAHE
+655 DRRPEALRIARE
-667 SGIDQDMVTA
+667 SGIDQNMVTA
-677 DATPESKLHVI
+677 DATPESKLAVI
-688 RGYGE
+688 RGHGE
-693 RAMMVGDGVND
+693 SAMMVGDGVND

-753 MRQNLFLAFVYNVV
+753 MRQNLFLAFMYNVV

-797 GNAARLKWSLKRAR
+797 GNAARLKWALKRAR
-811 KRAARAV
+811 NRSV

>member
-1 MNHETAN
+1 MQTNITDPK
-8 QSTAST
+8 STAATQLET
-14 HVLRIDGM
+14 HVLRIEGM

-36 SQPGVRKAI
+36 SQPGVRSAI
-45 VDHLSGMATVETEAF
+45 VDHLSGMATIETEAF
-60 VTDEKLVDVVVGS
+60 VTDQKLVDVVVGS

-79 MDAIVDPVLM
+79 IEAIVDPVLM

-94 RAQSRAELL
+94 RAQSRAEFL

-125 MAQHIHNSAV
+125 MAQHIHNSTV
-135 DIALL
+135 DVALL

-173 ALGATTAYVVSLVI
+173 ALGATTAYVASLVI
-187 FIAQRMGA
+187 FIAQHMGQ
-195 LQDQSTWFSEAAALL
+195 LQGQSTWFSEAAALL

-237 QPEKAERIGAA
+237 QPEKAERIGSA

-304 LVSAGTMCFSGM
+304 RVSAGTMCFSGM

-363 VIAAATAIGWGLAGS
+363 VIAAATAIGWGVAGS

-421 DAAALERAGRIGTIL
+421 DAAALERAGRIATIL

-450 TNIELLAAAEPS
+450 TNIELLAFD
-462 VAQTKNV
+462 AQ
-469 TSQPIDSQSDL
+469 SDSQVKS
-480 QSHASIDAPTKN
+480 A
-492 TTSQSSDLQIDAPT
+492 TSQSSDLQNNAQA
-506 KNATSQPSDS
+506 KNATSQ
-516 HNDAQTKNATSPHM
+516 QT
-530 NAQAAG
+530 NAQAIG
-536 QATSTSQHALS
+536 QANSTSQHALS
-547 LQQALALSAAVES
+547 LQHVLALSAAVES
-560 GSEHPIARAILRRA
+560 GSEHPIARAITRRA
-574 AQENIVVPAATRFES
+574 AQENVVVPLATQFES

-603 VEMRRDANASCVLL
+603 VEMRRDASASCVLL
-617 INGAAMAR
+617 INGASVAR

-630 SLRVEAPKVIQ
+630 SLRAEAPKVIQ
-641 ALQVVGMKIGLITG
+641 ALKAAGMKTGLITG
-655 DRRTEALRIAHE
+655 DRRGEALRIALE

-677 DATPESKLHVI
+677 DATPESKLAVI
-688 RGYGE
+688 RSHGE
-693 RAMMVGDGVND
+693 SAMMVGDGVND

-753 MRQNLFLAFVYNVV
+753 MRQNLFLAFMYNVV

-797 GNAARLKWSLKRAR
+797 GNAARLKWALKRAR
-811 KRAARAV
+811 NRSV

>member
-1 MNHETAN
+1 MNHETTN

-45 VDHLSGMATVETEAF
+45 VDHLSGMATVETDAF

-173 ALGATTAYVVSLVI
+173 ALGATTAYVASLVI

-256 QDIRAADLIMV
+256 QDIRAADVIMV

-304 LVSAGTMCFSGM
+304 RVSAGTMCFSGM

-363 VIAAATAIGWGLAGS
+363 VIAAATAIGWGVAGS

-462 VAQTKNV
+462 VAQTKNA
-469 TSQPIDSQSDL
+469 TSQPSDSQSDL
-480 QSHASIDAPTKN
+480 QSHALIDAPIKN
-492 TTSQSSDLQIDAPT
+492 ATSQSSDL
-506 KNATSQPSDS
+506 
-516 HNDAQTKNATSPHM
+516 HNDAQTKNATSQHM

-589 TPGLGVRAQVNGQS
+589 TPGLGVRAQINGQS

-767 AIPLAAFALLGAYGP
+767 ASPLAAFALLGAYGP

-797 GNAARLKWSLKRAR
+797 GNAVRLKWSLKRAR